1 MWGSRVCSRVCEAC
15 EVLLCSRARGRR
27 IRREGTIRRACRQR
41 GPGPFGQLTA
51 GARCG
56 CPRRVPFLFAFA
68 LRIVFF
74 LTEMRIEF
82 HTVGVGVDVDACG
95 YNLYMKMAKQMVLGM
110 TRLTFACV
118 LPQTI
123 CFAIFSTNEN

>member
-1 MWGSRVCSRVCEAC
+1 
-15 EVLLCSRARGRR
+15 
-27 IRREGTIRRACRQR
+27 
-41 GPGPFGQLTA
+41 
-51 GARCG
+51 
-56 CPRRVPFLFAFA
+56 
-68 LRIVFF
+68 
-74 LTEMRIEF
+74 MRIEF